1 MQKIISSPFG
11 VSGILEQYLSFLRI
25 TNNAKVE
32 VHYYMQARIS
42 PATLGI
48 LLSAT
53 PSGAPEGGHTR
64 PGSTSVSRR
73 RRNM

>member
-1 MQKIISSPFG
+1 M
-11 VSGILEQYLSFLRI
+11 LE
-25 TNNAKVE
+25 VE

-48 LLSAT
+48 VLSAT